1 MREWINAFLQLV
13 LLSIMIV
20 ILCALRQSE
29 RGRLIMYQAYGF
41 VLLLTLIELIA
52 MSVVYL
58 VLFDVLNELCLEFEE
73 EPPEAEIFQFGSVSE
88 CEYNLHM
95 IVIAIMVTTCLV
107 YFPLKFHFFLVLR
120 AYWKRKRDQNEMIA
134 L

>member
-41 VLLLTLIELIA
+41 VLLLNLIELIA

-58 VLFDVLNELCLEFEE
+58 VLFDVLNELC
-73 EPPEAEIFQFGSVSE
+73 
-88 CEYNLHM
+88 
-95 IVIAIMVTTCLV
+95 
-107 YFPLKFHFFLVLR
+107 
-120 AYWKRKRDQNEMIA
+120 
-134 L
+134 